1 MLWRINFGIFVSGF
15 NFLLRKI
22 ERKDIQ
28 FLNVLGGFDPVASW
42 LLTPV
47 PSRFSDECGSSK
59 EDINFSELVP
69 ADGKGVELDV
79 AEEREAFSALA
90 K

>member
-28 FLNVLGGFDPVASW
+28 FLNVLGGFDP
-42 LLTPV
+42 
-47 PSRFSDECGSSK
+47 DECGSSSK